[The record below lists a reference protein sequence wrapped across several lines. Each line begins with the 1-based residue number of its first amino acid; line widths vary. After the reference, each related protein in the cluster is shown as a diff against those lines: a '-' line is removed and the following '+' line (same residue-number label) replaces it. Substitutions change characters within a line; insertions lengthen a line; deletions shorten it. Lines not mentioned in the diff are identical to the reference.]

1 MMGNLIQR
9 FISFDKLIGLSIIK
23 VLYFVGAGFILIST
37 VLGMLGSLAAI
48 GSSPLGAIGG
58 FLLTPVFGLIG
69 LLFWRFMCELYI
81 LFFKLSEDI
90 SAIRAQG
97 TIKETFE

>member
-1 MMGNLIQR
+1 MGNLIQR

-23 VLYFVGAGFILIST
+23 VLYFAGAGFILLST
-37 VLGMLGSLAAI
+37 VLAMLKSLMGI
-48 GSSPLGAIGG
+48 GGDPLGALAG
-58 FLLTPVFGLIG
+58 FLLTPIFGLIG
-69 LLFWRFMCELYI
+69 LLFWRFMCEIYI